1 MTCPY
6 LTEVRM
12 VFCQASPV
20 KKLIPTD
27 RVSTASACEAESYE
41 KCPLFQEALARAKS
55 SASEMEK
62 EEREEKDSPP
72 AGEKG
77 ARQ

>member
-6 LTEVRM
+6 LTEIRM

-27 RVSTASACEAESYE
+27 RVSTASACEGEAYHR
-41 KCPLFQEALARAKS
+41 CPLFEEALRRARQSVEAVES
-55 SASEMEK
+55 
-62 EEREEKDSPP
+62 EERESKVSAPE
-72 AGEKG
+72 AEKG